1 MVGILSSVVAETV
14 DPATVRPSPLSSVVF
29 VFLAVAL
36 ILLLWSMVR
45 HLRRAQDNLGSART
59 VPEVEIPTIGGP
71 GTGADAAGAT
81 GLPRDSDLR

>member
-29 VFLAVAL
+29 AFLAVAL
-36 ILLLWSMVR
+36 GLLLWSMVR

-59 VPEVEIPTIGGP
+59 VPEVEIPTV
-71 GTGADAAGAT
+71 ADPAGAAAP
-81 GLPRDSDLR
+81 GPDADLR